1 MGGQH
6 NSHVSQDCWKLARGL
21 RAVTAAYGLVYVG
34 LLYVIMRFFFPRVL
48 LMPVMVTV
56 GVLYV
61 ACA

>member
-1 MGGQH
+1 M
-6 NSHVSQDCWKLARGL
+6 
-21 RAVTAAYGLVYVG
+21 TAAYGLVYVG